1 MGGYGKQIER
11 ITAWG
16 TSAPIRPRRGGGT
29 AQGREAVQVRGDHP
43 YVRFPAPLEVE
54 GTVNPDEPRP
64 ACGGI
69 GMSIFRRI
77 KFKRPVDGLLLYDG
91 SFSPPRRLWP

>member
-1 MGGYGKQIER
+1 MGEPPPRFDHVEVAER
-11 ITAWG
+11 PKAVRKPFKSAVITA
-16 TSAPIRPRRGGGT
+16 
-29 AQGREAVQVRGDHP
+29 

-77 KFKRPVDGLLLYDG
+77 KLKRPVDGLLLYDG